1 MVETVN
7 QLSVAQW
14 EQLPERYAQ
23 PEINRPLPAGFV
35 PLGHVDRHT
44 ALCSNPGHP
53 VHIHVVGS
61 LDGALVNVHYYE
73 FGFDPSDEKLAI
85 LALPTIRVV

>member
-7 QLSVAQW
+7 PLPVAQW

-23 PEINRPLPAGFV
+23 PEINRPLPVGFV
-35 PLGHVDRHT
+35 PLGRVDKHT

-53 VHIHVVGS
+53 THIHVVGPS
-61 LDGALVNVHYYE
+61 DGALVNVHYYE
-73 FGFDPSDEKLAI
+73 FSLDPSDEKLAL
-85 LALPTIRVV
+85 LALPMISVI